1 MSGNIS
7 LGYTM
12 ERFFR
17 SKKYIQRIRIA
28 KLMRSQISVMK
39 GTEEHA
45 PKTLKTGISWYFFEK
60 FDSVPETNA
69 KKGH

>member
-1 MSGNIS
+1 
-7 LGYTM
+7 
-12 ERFFR
+12 
-17 SKKYIQRIRIA
+17 
-28 KLMRSQISVMK
+28 MRSQISVMK